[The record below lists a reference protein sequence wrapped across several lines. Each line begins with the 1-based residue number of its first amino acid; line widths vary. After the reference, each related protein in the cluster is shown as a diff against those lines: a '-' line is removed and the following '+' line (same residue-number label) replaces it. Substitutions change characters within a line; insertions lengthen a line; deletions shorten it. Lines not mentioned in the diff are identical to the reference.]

1 MGYLR
6 RGTTGLSASIYAFVA
21 ELAGMFLSWLPLHI
35 GCPAGRAP
43 SRHSVNHNA
52 PLLTP
57 LRNTAAAA
65 DGDPRPPPLDS
76 NGARMYFSRQ
86 HMEFEQSVS

>member
-35 GCPAGRAP
+35 GCPAGRARRAIP
-43 SRHSVNHNA
+43 
-52 PLLTP
+52 
-57 LRNTAAAA
+57 
-65 DGDPRPPPLDS
+65 
-76 NGARMYFSRQ
+76 
-86 HMEFEQSVS
+86 